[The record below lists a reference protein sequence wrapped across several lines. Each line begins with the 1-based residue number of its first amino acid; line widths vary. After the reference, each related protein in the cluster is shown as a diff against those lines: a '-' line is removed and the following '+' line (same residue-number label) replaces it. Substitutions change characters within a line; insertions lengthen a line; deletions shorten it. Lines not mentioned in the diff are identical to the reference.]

1 MEQKEYNSYVERWK
15 KYWKDEKIYYEEK
28 RKLVI
33 RSDAGENVEK
43 EFKKLDKRFGHG
55 DLFSSKQYGP
65 FTVIK
70 DKADLLN
77 PNFILPGLDCS
88 FYEKKNTDKKIPEYF
103 GKKIV
108 SELDNCIGTVI
119 GYSYDAY
126 DDYIMI
132 ELENGAIK
140 NIMVNSHYHLV
151 EE

>member
-15 KYWKDEKIYYEEK
+15 KYWKDEKIYYEER

-77 PNFILPGLDCS
+77 PNFIC
-88 FYEKKNTDKKIPEYF
+88 
-103 GKKIV
+103 
-108 SELDNCIGTVI
+108 ELDNCIGTVI